1 MGHILALLL
10 FLAGEMI
17 GGIIGVFT
25 ICACISAGQAD
36 DREVRLL
43 SRMITCAD
51 CGHRDDS
58 CRWCRLLDMP
68 IDEDKYCCWAEEDRN
83 DT

>member
-1 MGHILALLL
+1 MGYILT
-10 FLAGEMI
+10 FIAG
-17 GGIIGVFT
+17 GLIGVWT
-25 ICACISAGQAD
+25 MCAMVQAGQAD
-36 DREVRLL
+36 DREDMML
-43 SRMITCAD
+43 SRLIGCAGCRHSD
-51 CGHRDDS
+51 ES

>member
-1 MGHILALLL
+1 MGYILT
-10 FLAGEMI
+10 FIAG
-17 GGIIGVFT
+17 GLIGVWT
-25 ICACISAGQAD
+25 MCAMVQAGQAD
-36 DREVRLL
+36 DREDMML
-43 SRMITCAD
+43 SRPTSCAG
-51 CGHRDDS
+51 CGHSDES

>member
-1 MGHILALLL
+1 MGYILT
-10 FLAGEMI
+10 FIAG
-17 GGIIGVFT
+17 GLIGVWT
-25 ICACISAGQAD
+25 MCAMVQAGQAD
-36 DREVRLL
+36 DREDMML
-43 SRMITCAD
+43 SRLISCAG
-51 CGHRDDS
+51 CGHSDDS

>member
-1 MGHILALLL
+1 MGYILT
-10 FLAGEMI
+10 FIAG
-17 GGIIGVFT
+17 GLIGVWT
-25 ICACISAGQAD
+25 MCAMVQAGQAD
-36 DREVRLL
+36 DREDMML
-43 SRMITCAD
+43 SRLISCAGCRHSD
-51 CGHRDDS
+51 ES

>member
-1 MGHILALLL
+1 MGYILT
-10 FLAGEMI
+10 FIAG
-17 GGIIGVFT
+17 GLIGVWT
-25 ICACISAGQAD
+25 MCAMVQAGQAD
-36 DREVRLL
+36 DREDMML
-43 SRMITCAD
+43 SRLIGCAECRHSD
-51 CGHRDDS
+51 ES